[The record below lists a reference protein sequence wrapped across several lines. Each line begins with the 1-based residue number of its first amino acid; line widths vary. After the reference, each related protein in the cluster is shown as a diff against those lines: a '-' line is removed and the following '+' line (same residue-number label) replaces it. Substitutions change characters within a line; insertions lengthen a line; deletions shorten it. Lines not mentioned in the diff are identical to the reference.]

1 MLIKSTMHLM
11 TYVVI
16 LGISSLVGGVY
27 LGFGSLRTLEGQ
39 FGLLGRRTLLFV
51 VPTYGGDHRTY
62 ALQTIQADVCRT
74 AGCMLLFGIPSG

>member
-16 LGISSLVGGVY
+16 LGVSSLVGGVN

-39 FGLLGRRTLLFV
+39 FGLLGRHTLLSV
-51 VPTYGGDHRTY
+51 VPTYGGGPPDICSTNHTGGR
-62 ALQTIQADVCRT
+62 
-74 AGCMLLFGIPSG
+74 M